1 MQNRNW
7 YFLIASFFV
16 VILFFLNLVIF
27 QFKSVYREYNQSVE
41 PYNFLAVNVLSKLE
55 RLGKSVLSEPS
66 ISFNEGLELNK
77 LKEYRFSTLGETLNP
92 TSAFFIFATGGNVKI
107 SLYSIVIY
115 TTDGDV
121 QTSDDSTL
129 TKWQVEAMK
138 SYTHQVSVLSFLTC
152 NVSPNSNTL

>member
-16 VILFFLNLVIF
+16 LILFFLNLAIF

-66 ISFNEGLELNK
+66 ISFDDVRIYVPEQKLALLVDDLPYSRKIADGYVVDQTDLE
-77 LKEYRFSTLGETLNP
+77 R
-92 TSAFFIFATGGNVKI
+92 VKI
-107 SLYSIVIY
+107 RIRGVI
-115 TTDGDV
+115 
-121 QTSDDSTL
+121 
-129 TKWQVEAMK
+129 
-138 SYTHQVSVLSFLTC
+138 
-152 NVSPNSNTL
+152 PNN